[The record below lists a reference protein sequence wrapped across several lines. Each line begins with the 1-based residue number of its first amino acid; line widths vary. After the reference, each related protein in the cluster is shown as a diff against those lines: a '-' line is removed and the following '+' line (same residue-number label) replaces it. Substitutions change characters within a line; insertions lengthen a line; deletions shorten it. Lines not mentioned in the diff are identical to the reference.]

1 MGVDEAAPGGGDGI
15 RVLLRRKQV
24 DSDRARAAD
33 GHKLAKELSVTQLI
47 AIGARSSP
55 PLSLSLSSD
64 FPWGSTRQH
73 RAAATRSGCCCGGS
87 RWTPIGPAPPAA
99 ISSPRSSPSRS
110 SSPSPSPT
118 TYDEVFKSIFDY
130 IDHLFCFVRPRKVLY
145 MAIDGVAPRAKIN
158 QQRSRRF
165 RAAKDAADADA
176 DLIML
181 ALATHEVHFSIL
193 RETVGC
199 RDAKDA
205 QQANYSMLKSI
216 KWLIPYGL

>member
-24 DSDRARAAD
+24 DSDRARAAG
-33 GHKLAKELSVTQLI
+33 GHQLAKELSVTQLI

-87 RWTPIGPAPPAA
+87 RWTLIGPAPPAA

-110 SSPSPSPT
+110 SSPSSEQNRMILEKQRRRKGPYNYRYRHIKSGDFLT
-118 TYDEVFKSIFDY
+118 TK
-130 IDHLFCFVRPRKVLY
+130 
-145 MAIDGVAPRAKIN
+145 
-158 QQRSRRF
+158 
-165 RAAKDAADADA
+165 
-176 DLIML
+176 
-181 ALATHEVHFSIL
+181 
-193 RETVGC
+193 
-199 RDAKDA
+199 
-205 QQANYSMLKSI
+205 
-216 KWLIPYGL
+216 